1 MLRDRSDLFI
11 VDAVPAANKEIRSI
25 SATELIEAVDHH
37 ESSTYLL
44 QLKRKLGENIIS
56 GWRKEV
62 VRLDA
67 RLK

>member
-1 MLRDRSDLFI
+1 VLRDRSNLFI
-11 VDAVPAANKEIRSI
+11 VDAVPAANKEMRSI
-25 SATELIEAVDHH
+25 SATELIEAVDDH
-37 ESSTYLL
+37 ESSTYLV
-44 QLKRKLGENIIS
+44 LKRKLGENIIS